1 MRPTLGDSTVLWGVR
16 IFGLQALT
24 GGWHG
29 AYLLPIFLPGAFK
42 IVFLLLWIRT
52 VFKLQQILSKHLL
65 DGERSLNF
73 SLVLKVR
80 VHSSFYKKKFQTQTS
95 CGRKSLTGTGGFP
108 ILSYQKNSSSSFE
121 KDWQKKSMYY
131 LIFTF
136 NLSDFSI
143 KCIGTQLMSHIILI
157 LDFDRFLSSPGS
169 QFRLS
174 TGNHLKS
181 QSIV

>member
-1 MRPTLGDSTVLWGVR
+1 MLWGAR

-29 AYLLPIFLPGAFK
+29 AFLLPIFLPGAFK
-42 IVFLLLWIRT
+42 IVFLLWIRT
-52 VFKLQQILSKHLL
+52 VFKLQKILSKHLP
-65 DGERSLNF
+65 DGEKSLNF

-80 VHSSFYKKKFQTQTS
+80 VHSSFYKKKLQTQTS

-108 ILSYQKNSSSSFE
+108 ILSYQKNFWSSFE

-143 KCIGTQLMSHIILI
+143 KCIGTQIMSHIILI
-157 LDFDRFLSSPGS
+157 LDFDRFLSFSGS

-174 TGNHLKS
+174 TDKS
-181 QSIV
+181 FEKSINCVIFSD